1 MRMGRSHIV
10 TSLRRYRVLLFGGL
24 AAVLLMAVACGGD
37 DGDSAATTTATDTTT
52 QVAAQTATTQTTTTE
67 TTTAAATT
75 TTAQATGPTTVTV
88 PTTQTTTATTTAP
101 TTPAQPAAMTADPK
115 YGGTF
120 NSFVFGGSLT
130 FDPGHF
136 DFRGAA
142 PGCSLQH
149 GYDRLVDYE
158 RPYNPEHGATFT
170 PGLAESWEPN
180 AAGDVWTFHLE
191 EGVTFHDGSAFD
203 ADDVVAT
210 FERLLDPNWDPS
222 TRIGSTYKEFITS
235 VEAVD
240 SHTVRFTLD
249 APNRTMIPFMV
260 NPYGSHILSADDIRA
275 APGQGLDGGNWNH
288 VTTYNGTGPWLLV
301 DYDGENGQK
310 WEKNPSYWGTDADG
324 NSYPYM
330 DEYIQPVIRDE
341 TTRFALLQSGGID
354 VWPGCGPTVKRAE
367 GEALIGRVGA
377 DKIAG
382 IDSTRALYTFY
393 FINWEIPPFD
403 NPLAREALRRAIP
416 VVQQYC
422 IPNQC
427 LGLPGRGVN
436 SDWYPN
442 HSVSEEEYATFAGM
456 SPTPQGQAADL
467 QRAKELLCEAGFPDC
482 KASFQYTQGLGEPGV
497 GFEMWTVAINA
508 MREAGFELDAQL
520 KEYGVFM
527 AEIREGRWHMTREN
541 LFATVDYP
549 LDLHAISLSAFG
561 RGLGG
566 RAWYFPGQERL
577 DDVYFEFV
585 RSLDDSRAQ
594 ELAKDWER
602 IHREPDF
609 PILSIGWPAS
619 FRVFRTYVKNWYPG
633 PNGMSIEDL
642 KHVWL
647 EGK

>member
-1 MRMGRSHIV
+1 MLRLMRYKTALVGGAV
-10 TSLRRYRVLLFGGL
+10 ALL
-24 AAVLLMAVACGGD
+24 LLVVAACGGD
-37 DGDSAATTTATDTTT
+37 DDGDTTGTTTTDTTT
-52 QVAAQTATTQTTTTE
+52 QPAAQQTTETQTTQTTTE
-67 TTTAAATT
+67 AAATT
-75 TTAQATGPTTVTV
+75 TQQSTGATSVTV
-88 PTTQTTTATTTAP
+88 SRTPTAATQTTTTTTSSGETMMKEAP
-101 TTPAQPAAMTADPK
+101 VR
-115 YGGTF
+115 GGTF

-170 PGLAESWEPN
+170 PGLAKSWETN
-180 AAGDVWTFHLE
+180 AAGDVWTFRLE
-191 EGVTFHDGSAFD
+191 EGVKFHDGSDLD

-210 FERLLDPNWDPS
+210 FGRLLDPNWDPS
-222 TRIGSTYKEFITS
+222 TRIGSTYKEFITA
-235 VEAVD
+235 VEAID
-240 SHTVRFTLD
+240 SNTVQFTLD
-249 APNRTMIPFMV
+249 SANRTMIPFMV
-260 NPYGSHILSADDIRA
+260 NPYGSHILSSDDVRA

-288 VTTYNGTGPWLLV
+288 VTTYNGTGPWILV

-310 WEKNPSYWGTDADG
+310 WEANPNYWGKDADG

-367 GEALIGRVGA
+367 GEALISRIGA
-377 DKIAG
+377 DKMEG

-403 NPLAREALRRAIP
+403 NPMAREALRRSIP
-416 VVQQYC
+416 VWQQYC

-436 SDWYPN
+436 SDWYPA
-442 HSVSEEEYATFAGM
+442 HSVSEDEYADFAGM

-467 QRAKELLCEAGFPDC
+467 QRAKQLLCDAGFPDC
-482 KASFQYTQGLGEPGV
+482 KAEFQFTQGLGEPGV
-497 GFEMWTVAINA
+497 GFEMWTVAINN
-508 MREAGFELDAQL
+508 MREAGFVMDAQL

-585 RSLDDSRAQ
+585 RTLDESRAQ
-594 ELAKDWER
+594 ELTKDWER

-647 EGK
+647 DGK